1 MELQRNSVVWVTGG
15 ASGLGAAACRLFAQ
29 KGMRVALIDMN
40 EETGEKI
47 ANQIGATFFQC
58 DVSSNASV
66 ESAAAQITAELGK
79 PRVLLN
85 CAGIATPAKIIGKKG
100 LMPME
105 HFEKLIRINLIGSFN
120 MMRLATEQMMT
131 LDADG
136 DGQRGV
142 IISTASVAAYEG
154 QIGQTAY
161 SASKGGIVGLTLPAA
176 RELAPFGIRVN
187 AIAPGVFL
195 TPLMAAMSEEVQQSL
210 AATIPNPSRLG
221 HPDEF
226 SQLAWHII
234 ENNYIN
240 GTTIRLDGALRMQP
254 K

>member
-29 KGMRVALIDMN
+29 KGLRVALIDMN
-40 EETGEKI
+40 EEAGEKM

-66 ESAAAQITAELGK
+66 ESAAAQITVELGK

-226 SQLAWHII
+226 AQLAWHII